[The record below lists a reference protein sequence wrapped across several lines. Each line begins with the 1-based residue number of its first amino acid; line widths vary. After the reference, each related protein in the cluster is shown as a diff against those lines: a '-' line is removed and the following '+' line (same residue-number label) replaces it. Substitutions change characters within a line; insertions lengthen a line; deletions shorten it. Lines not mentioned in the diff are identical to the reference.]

1 MKRKIG
7 ITISIISVFISLI
20 MVPTSFAAD
29 GDAPTLPTNINLPS
43 GEANVKYFTQTF
55 IPKIF
60 GWFIASVGVFG
71 LIFILIGGI
80 QFLTS
85 YGNEQGI
92 ETAKKTVMYAVVGT
106 IIALLSYTII
116 TIISNLHTFFPN
128 TPPTP

>member
-60 GWFIASVGVFG
+60 GWFIASVGVLG
-71 LIFILIGGI
+71 LIFILIGGV

-92 ETAKKTVMYAVVGT
+92 ETAKKTVIYAIVGT
-106 IIALLSYTII
+106 IVALLSYTII
-116 TIISNLHTFFPN
+116 TIINNLEKFFPN
-128 TPPTP
+128 TP